1 MGEAGREVAGGKDV
15 SVVMSE
21 RALDQDPYPKAYFY
35 RRIVQAKLFIDA
47 HFHEPL
53 DVDAISGEAC
63 YSKFH
68 FIREFQAIYDRT
80 PREHLAHCR
89 MERAMELMAQGAQA
103 LDACIAVGYN
113 SLSSF
118 SRAFKK
124 ATGSTPASFRE
135 AALERQEQSR
145 VQPLQFVP
153 DCFSGAHG
161 ATEE

>member
-1 MGEAGREVAGGKDV
+1 MID
-15 SVVMSE
+15 
-21 RALDQDPYPKAYFY
+21 RAPEQDPYPKAYLY

-47 HFHEPL
+47 HYAEPL
-53 DVDAISGEAC
+53 DVDAISGEAA

-68 FIREFQAIYDRT
+68 FIREFQAIYGRT
-80 PREHLAHCR
+80 PREHLTHCR
-89 MERAMELMAQGAQA
+89 MERAKELMGRGEQA

-124 ATGSTPASFRE
+124 TTGYTPAAFRE
-135 AALERQEQSR
+135 AALQRQEQGR
-145 VQPLQFVP
+145 TDPLTFVP

-161 ATEE
+161 MAEE

>member
-1 MGEAGREVAGGKDV
+1 
-15 SVVMSE
+15 MSNHLP
-21 RALDQDPYPKAYFY
+21 AQDPYPKAYFY

-47 HFHEPL
+47 HFAEPL
-53 DVDAISGEAC
+53 DMDAISGEAA

-68 FIREFQAIYDRT
+68 FIREFQAIYGRT
-80 PREHLAHCR
+80 PREHLTHCR
-89 MERAMELMAQGAQA
+89 MERARELLAQGAQA

-124 ATGSTPASFRE
+124 TTGATPAAFRE
-135 AALERQEQSR
+135 AALERQAQSLA
-145 VQPLQFVP
+145 QPLQFVP

-161 ATEE
+161 MAEE

>member
-1 MGEAGREVAGGKDV
+1 
-15 SVVMSE
+15 MSE
-21 RALDQDPYPKAYFY
+21 RTIHPDPYPKAYFY

-47 HFHEPL
+47 HFAEPL
-53 DVDAISGEAC
+53 DVDAISGEAA

-68 FIREFQAIYDRT
+68 FIREFQAIYGRT
-80 PREHLAHCR
+80 PREHLSHCR
-89 MERAMELMAQGAQA
+89 MERAKELMAQGEQA

-124 ATGSTPASFRE
+124 NTGSTPASFRE
-135 AALERQEQSR
+135 AALERREQGR
-145 VQPLQFVP
+145 TQPLTFVP

-161 ATEE
+161 MVPE

>member
-1 MGEAGREVAGGKDV
+1 V
-15 SVVMSE
+15 
-21 RALDQDPYPKAYFY
+21 DPYPKAYLY

-47 HFHEPL
+47 HFAEPI
-53 DVDAISGEAC
+53 DVEAISGEAH

-68 FIREFQAIYDRT
+68 FIREFQAIYGRT

-89 MERAMELMAQGAQA
+89 MERAKELMAQGADA
-103 LDACIAVGYN
+103 LEACVAVGYQ

-124 ATGSTPASFRE
+124 ATGSTPKAFRDAE
-135 AALERQEQSR
+135 SQRRADGRER
-145 VQPLQFVP
+145 PLTFIP

-161 ATEE
+161 LSEE